1 MKHHYIPRFLLKAWA
16 GADGKI
22 ETFRIDLPHLP
33 SSRLTPKSTAYK
45 DNLYALSIPEVAGI
59 KRQAVETDFLQHVD
73 NLAAK
78 VLHKMTATG
87 FAELTS
93 EDCRAWMDFIMSLR
107 PRAPEVVSRLHAE
120 GSKSLKASLEE
131 RPEEY
136 EAISEPD
143 DPPTLTE
150 WTDQQFP
157 GLLENFGKMSLPS
170 FVCNRE
176 IRQKISGISGMKWW
190 LWDFK
195 GQKNHLLLADRPCIF
210 TTGIDDS
217 DLVIALPIGPWK
229 AFMATKTEHIA
240 NIMRQQRLKDLVMR
254 MNESSLSQAQIRV
267 YARDA
272 SPHRFICNRLIGQRE
287 RPPAS

>member
-1 MKHHYIPRFLLKAWA
+1 MKHHYIPQFLLKAWA

-22 ETFRIDLPHLP
+22 EVFWIDPQHLR
-33 SSRLTPKSTAYK
+33 SSRLAPKSTAYE
-45 DNLYALSIPEVAGI
+45 DNLNALTMSEVAGV
-59 KRQAVETDFLQHVD
+59 KQQAVETDFLRHVD

-78 VLHKMTATG
+78 VLHKMAVTG
-87 FAELTS
+87 FAELTK
-93 EDCRAWMDFIMSLR
+93 EDCAAWMDFIMSLR
-107 PRAPEVVSRLHAE
+107 PRAPEVVSRLHTE
-120 GSKSLKASLEE
+120 GSKCLEDALDE

-136 EAISEPD
+136 EAVSEPD

-150 WTDQQFP
+150 WTDQQVP
-157 GLLENFGKMSLPS
+157 GLIENFGKMSLPS
-170 FVCNRE
+170 FVYNRE
-176 IRQKISGISGMKWW
+176 IRQRISGISGMKWW

-229 AFMATKTEHIA
+229 AFMATKTERIA

-267 YARDA
+267 YALDA
-272 SPHRFICNRLIGQRE
+272 SPRRFICNRLIEQKSAR
-287 RPPAS
+287 R